1 MDYIKPTVVDYG
13 DVAELTAANATGAV
27 TDAKFEAG
35 TPEDDITFS

>member
-1 MDYIKPTVVDYG
+1 MDYEKPTISDYG
-13 DVAELTAANATGAV
+13 DVAELTAQQATGAV